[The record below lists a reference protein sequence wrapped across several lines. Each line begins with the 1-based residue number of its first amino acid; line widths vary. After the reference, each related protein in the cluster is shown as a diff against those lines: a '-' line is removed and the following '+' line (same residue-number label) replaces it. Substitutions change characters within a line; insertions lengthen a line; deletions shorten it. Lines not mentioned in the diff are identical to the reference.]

1 SSAVLGMT
9 SPEAVVCAAWS
20 DLATTRASRGLMEP
34 DMRLTLSGRDVTL
47 REFLGSGPDPDRRRG
62 AERGG
67 SLRQPLA
74 LSAVDCQRGNCRTS
88 AGTHARRV
96 LNRGASAAQ
105 DPAPHLA
112 PMRPATLLPT
122 PHVLQAAGP
131 IGHTAHPTPTPPASH
146 RCRRPPSLP
155 PRPSSAPTPHGM
167 AADPT
172 RPRSHT
178 FCEPGNLGT

>member
-47 REFLGSGPDPDRRRG
+47 REFLGSGPVPDRRRG

-96 LNRGASAAQ
+96 LNRGVG
-105 DPAPHLA
+105 PARHLA
-112 PMRPATLLPT
+112 REAASPHPTMREHPCATSEGVAGHALIVKLPT
-122 PHVLQAAGP
+122 SGGRSPD
-131 IGHTAHPTPTPPASH
+131 
-146 RCRRPPSLP
+146 RPPCRAL
-155 PRPSSAPTPHGM
+155 
-167 AADPT
+167 
-172 RPRSHT
+172 
-178 FCEPGNLGT
+178 